1 MSNQKVDPHKVTKP
15 IQLLAAWLVG
25 LIMVNGGF
33 LGTAVALGSLAWESS
48 VLIIAAVLNVPLF
61 LGAIFLLQTRFRP
74 ELQEDSFYSRYLD
87 KKSNQVVTVK
97 NDENHELNTLK
108 AEFKKLEGLVKQ
120 SLSKEQ
126 SSFGNWSVA
135 LNKLLPDYLGIRKA
149 LKDEGIRLQS
159 IFGDSLD
166 SELPKNK
173 IVALSHALDH
183 QSVVTILKLMS
194 QFDLDGYA
202 YFDAVPEIDPE
213 DVYIGSY
220 GYDEGADLRSSI
232 PITDELRQLLAD
244 SCSEADLSEYELLAK
259 NLYK

>member
-1 MSNQKVDPHKVTKP
+1 MNNQKVDPQKVTKP

-33 LGTAVALGSLAWESS
+33 LGTAVALGSSAWESS

-87 KKSNQVVTVK
+87 KKSNQIVTVK
-97 NDENHELNTLK
+97 NDDHHELNTLK
-108 AEFKKLEGLVKQ
+108 AEFKKLEGLIQ
-120 SLSKEQ
+120 HSHSEEQ
-126 SSFGNWSVA
+126 NSFGNWSIA
-135 LNKLLPDYLGIRKA
+135 LNKLLPDYFEIRKS
-149 LKDEGIRLQS
+149 LRSEGIRLKS
-159 IFGDSLD
+159 IFGDTLD

-173 IVALSHALDH
+173 VVALSHALDH
-183 QSVVTILKLMS
+183 QSVITLLKLMS
-194 QFDLDGYA
+194 QFDIDGYA
-202 YFDAVPEIDPE
+202 YFDPIPEIDPE

-220 GYDEGADLRSSI
+220 GYDQGEDLRDAI

-244 SCSEADLSEYELLAK
+244 SCSKADLNEYELLTQK
-259 NLYK
+259 LDK